1 MVEEMAMQFHLLNGM
16 QAHEGD
22 QPVQL
27 GDRQQRLM
35 LALLLLAEGR
45 PVTIE
50 QLIDKIWGDD
60 PIKTARHVISHYASG
75 LRQRLGRSLLPPDE
89 IGYVAKV
96 GREQVDVHRFRD
108 LVAEARSLLGT
119 DDTQAAHLLRKAL
132 RQWGGGLLPGEP
144 LRGLPGP
151 GAVGARVRL
160 QEEHRA
166 ALLQCLD
173 AELRLGRHMQLVPD
187 LQDLAAAWQRDEDV
201 TRLLMLALHRA
212 GRSSDALAA
221 YDNLRRTLRDEF
233 GNDPGAPVQELQ
245 QRILRQDPALA
256 PPAHSYEVNR
266 PGATMRSSAE
276 IGKDAVR
283 LVAEAVRGESW
294 TSQPVEM
301 LQLVRV
307 HFADDEAA
315 QRTLAQV
322 EADPADTV
330 AVAALGRVLEAYLD
344 RDQTFLKAARLL
356 VEQASRAKAGG
367 SSISADQIK
376 NASVYNAPVHV
387 SGDFNI
393 S

>member
-1 MVEEMAMQFHLLNGM
+1 VAMQFHLLNGM
-16 QAHEGD
+16 QAREGD

-27 GDRQQRLM
+27 GGRQQRLM

-60 PIKTARHVISHYASG
+60 PINSARRNLSQYACN
-75 LRQRLGRSLLPPDE
+75 LRQQLGSLLPAYE

-96 GREQVDVHRFRD
+96 GREQVDVHRFHD
-108 LVAEARSLLGT
+108 LVAEAWPLLEA

-144 LRGLPGP
+144 LNGLSGP
-151 GAVGARVRL
+151 GVAGARARL
-160 QEEHRA
+160 LEEHRA
-166 ALLQCLD
+166 ALLRCLE
-173 AELRLGRHMQLVPD
+173 AELRLGRHAQLVPE
-187 LQDLAAAWQRDEDV
+187 LQDLAEAWPLNEDV

-212 GRSSDALAA
+212 GRTSDALAA
-221 YDNLRRTLRDEF
+221 YNDLRRTLLNEF

-245 QRILRQDPALA
+245 QRILRQDPALD
-256 PPAHSYEVNR
+256 PPAHSYKVNP

-276 IGKDAVR
+276 IGKDVAR
-283 LVAEAVRGESW
+283 LVTKAVKGESW
-294 TSQPVEM
+294 MSQPAEM
-301 LQLVRV
+301 LELVRV
-307 HFADDEAA
+307 HFADDTDA
-315 QRTLAQV
+315 QRTLARV
-322 EADPADTV
+322 EADPADMV
-330 AVAALGRVLEAYLD
+330 AVAALGRVLEAHLD

-356 VEQASRAKAGG
+356 VEQASRAKVGG
-367 SSISADQIK
+367 PSISADLIK
-376 NASVYNAPVHV
+376 NASVYHAPVHF

>member
-1 MVEEMAMQFHLLNGM
+1 MQFHLLNGM
-16 QAHEGD
+16 QAREGN

-60 PIKTARHVISHYASG
+60 PIKSARRVLAQYASG
-75 LRQRLGRSLLPPDE
+75 LRQRLGQPLLPPYE
-89 IGYVAKV
+89 VGYVAKV
-96 GREQVDVHRFRD
+96 GREQVDVHCFHD
-108 LVAEARSLLGT
+108 LVAEARLLLGA

-144 LRGLPGP
+144 LNGLPGP
-151 GAVGARVRL
+151 GAAGARTRL
-160 QEEHRA
+160 LGEHRA
-166 ALLQCLD
+166 ALLQCLE
-173 AELRLGRHMQLVPD
+173 AELRLGRHTQLVPE
-187 LQDLAAAWQRDEDV
+187 LQDLAEAWPLDEDV
-201 TRLLMLALHRA
+201 TRLLMLTLHRA

-221 YDNLRRTLRDEF
+221 YDDLRRTLLDEF
-233 GNDPGAPVQELQ
+233 GNDPAAPVQKLQ

-256 PPAHSYEVNR
+256 PPAHSYEVNP
-266 PGATMRSSAE
+266 PGAPMRSSAE

-283 LVAEAVRGESW
+283 LVTEAVRGESW
-294 TSQPVEM
+294 MSQPVEM
-301 LQLVRV
+301 LELVRI
-307 HFADDEAA
+307 HFAGDADA
-315 QRTLAQV
+315 QRTLARV
-322 EADPADTV
+322 ETDPADMA
-330 AVAALGRVLEAYLD
+330 AVAALGRVLEACLD
-344 RDQTFLKAARLL
+344 RDQSFLKDARLL

-367 SSISADQIK
+367 PSISAELIK
-376 NASVYNAPVHV
+376 NASVYHAPVHF

>member
-1 MVEEMAMQFHLLNGM
+1 MQFHLLNGM
-16 QAHEGD
+16 QAREGD

-27 GDRQQRLM
+27 GNRQQRLM

-60 PIKTARHVISHYASG
+60 PIKSARRVIAQYASG
-75 LRQRLGRSLLPPDE
+75 LRQRLGKPLLPPYE
-89 IGYVAKV
+89 IGYVAKT
-96 GREQVDVHRFRD
+96 GREQVDVHRFHD
-108 LVAEARSLLGT
+108 LVAEARPLLRA
-119 DDTQAAHLLRKAL
+119 DDTQAVHLLRKAL

-144 LRGLPGP
+144 LNRLPGP
-151 GAVGARVRL
+151 GAAGARARL
-160 QEEHRA
+160 LGEHRA
-166 ALLQCLD
+166 ALLQCLE
-173 AELRLGRHMQLVPD
+173 AELRLGRHTQLVPE
-187 LQDLAAAWQRDEDV
+187 LQDLADAWPLDEDV

-212 GRSSDALAA
+212 GRSSDALTA
-221 YDNLRRTLRDEF
+221 YDDLRRALLDD

-256 PPAHSYEVNR
+256 PPAHSYEVNP
-266 PGATMRSSAE
+266 PGAIMRSSAE

-283 LVAEAVRGESW
+283 LVTEAVRGESW

-301 LQLVRV
+301 LELVRL
-307 HFADDEAA
+307 HFAGDEDA
-315 QRTLAQV
+315 QRTLVQV
-322 EADPADTV
+322 EADPADMV
-330 AVAALGRVLEAYLD
+330 AVAAFGRVLEACLD

-367 SSISADQIK
+367 PSISAELIK
-376 NASVYNAPVHV
+376 NASVYHAPVHF